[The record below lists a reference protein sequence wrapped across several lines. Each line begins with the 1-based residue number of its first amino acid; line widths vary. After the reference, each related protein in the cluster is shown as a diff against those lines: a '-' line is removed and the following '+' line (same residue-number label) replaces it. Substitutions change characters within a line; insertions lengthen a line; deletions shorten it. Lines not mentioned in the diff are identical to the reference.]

1 MRKISSKQCY
11 AVKQIRTRDE
21 ERIQNIKNEF
31 QHMKNLN
38 HPNVVEVYEL
48 YIDEFRGNVYIVME
62 LIEGL
67 EMYEAIKKLGSYNE
81 STARRLFK

>member
-1 MRKISSKQCY
+1 
-11 AVKQIRTRDE
+11 
-21 ERIQNIKNEF
+21 
-31 QHMKNLN
+31 MKNLN

-67 EMYEAIKKLGSYNE
+67 EMYEAIKKLGSYNGNIYWLLIIFFFFFNFL
-81 STARRLFK
+81 TK